1 MASKE
6 IHTIEL
12 PPYEGGRGRSVI
24 GLGETVYDIIFRDNQ
39 PQRAVPG
46 GSAFNAII
54 SLGRVL
60 KRDDAPAAQVTMI
73 TETGDDHIGQLTRDF
88 MEENGVDT
96 SLVTVNKGTKSHI
109 SLAFLDQD
117 NNAQYTFY
125 KDHASAKLENFLTIS
140 LFYSFTSEDIVVFG
154 SFFAINPVIREHTR
168 ALLQA
173 AHDAGAFLYYDINF
187 RKSHIADIPL
197 VKENLEENMRLA
209 TVVRGSAED
218 FGYLYGTTD
227 AREVYDRHIRQHCP
241 HFICTDG
248 AGPIRLFSPA
258 FYEAQIPTERLD
270 NVVSTIGAGDNFN
283 AGFVYALV
291 RDGITPEKLTTWP
304 VWLPLIKTGQRF
316 SAHVCQRIENYVDIA
331 FTPQCG

>member
-1 MASKE
+1 M
-6 IHTIEL
+6 
-12 PPYEGGRGRSVI
+12 
-24 GLGETVYDIIFRDNQ
+24 
-39 PQRAVPG
+39 
-46 GSAFNAII
+46 
-54 SLGRVL
+54 

-88 MEENGVDT
+88 MADNGVDT
-96 SLVTVNKGTKSHI
+96 SLVTVNQGTKSHI

-125 KDHASAKLENFLTIS
+125 KDHASAKLENSLTFS
-140 LFYSFTSEDIVVFG
+140 LFNSFTSQDIVVFG

-283 AGFVYALV
+283 AGFIYALV

-304 VWLPLIKTGQRF
+304 VWLPLIETGQRF

-331 FTPQCG
+331 FVP

>member
-1 MASKE
+1 MKR
-6 IHTIEL
+6 I
-12 PPYEGGRGRSVI
+12 V

-125 KDHASAKLENFLTIS
+125 KDHASAKLTPHSS
-140 LFYSFTSEDIVVFG
+140 LLIPHSEDIVVFG

-173 AHDAGAFLYYDINF
+173 AHDAGSFLYYDINF
-187 RKSHIADIPL
+187 RKSHIADIPA
-197 VKENLEENMRLA
+197 VIENLEENMRLA

-248 AGPIRLFSPA
+248 AHETHLFVPNIDNPGS
-258 FYEAQIPTERLD
+258 FIQICIPSEVLQK
-270 NVVSTIGAGDNFN
+270 VVSTIGAGDNFN
-283 AGFVYALV
+283 AGFVYALI
-291 RDGITPEKLTTWP
+291 RDDIKSSDLSLLTVSKWMKL
-304 VWLPLIKTGQRF
+304 VECGQRF
-316 SAHVCQRIENYVDIA
+316 ASHVCQRIDNYVEI
-331 FTPQCG
+331 GWI